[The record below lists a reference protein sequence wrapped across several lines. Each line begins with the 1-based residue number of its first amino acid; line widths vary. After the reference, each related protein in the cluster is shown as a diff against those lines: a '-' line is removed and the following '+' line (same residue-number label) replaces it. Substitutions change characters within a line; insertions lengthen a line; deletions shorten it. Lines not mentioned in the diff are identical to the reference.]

1 MKTKIDLIP
10 PALIA
15 CTDDSIETVM
25 VFDCP
30 DQHVICVPCFE
41 IFVKSRL
48 NERQFTIDAETGYY
62 TLGCPVGC
70 ENSLITHPKHFLAII
85 SKEDYERYQRFAT
98 EGIKLFRGIFLNIFI
113 LYILLQNVCS
123 NLVESYVPNLIVE
136 LEFYPMIRKNVKSS
150 VNSVISYFVDC
161 VPWVIILENALKKR
175 KFLKQFRLLP

>member
-1 MKTKIDLIP
+1 
-10 PALIA
+10 
-15 CTDDSIETVM
+15 M

-85 SKEDYERYQRFAT
+85 SKDDYDRYQRFAT
-98 EGIKLFRGIFLNIFI
+98 EGIHAQHSLIRGVLIQSCSARAKNFTKCVFYHVQFSGVIQNIA
-113 LYILLQNVCS
+113 YH
-123 NLVESYVPNLIVE
+123 
-136 LEFYPMIRKNVKSS
+136 RA
-150 VNSVISYFVDC
+150 
-161 VPWVIILENALKKR
+161 IIT
-175 KFLKQFRLLP
+175 KF

>member
-1 MKTKIDLIP
+1 
-10 PALIA
+10 
-15 CTDDSIETVM
+15 M
-25 VFDCP
+25 VFDCQ

-48 NERQFTIDAETGYY
+48 NERQFTIDEETGYY

-123 NLVESYVPNLIVE
+123 NLVESFVPNPTVE
-136 LEFYPMIRKNVKSS
+136 QEFYPMIPKNARSRS
-150 VNSVISYFVDC
+150 QSFTS
-161 VPWVIILENALKKR
+161 LKAN
-175 KFLKQFRLLP
+175 LYQEIN